1 MSRKLI
7 VALFA
12 VGILG
17 TVLIAPPAPAHE
29 TIAGQSPTPAVSSP
43 VEIGTY
49 GPYATIR
56 RANEVANEFR
66 SLGFTAIVFHD
77 GIGYFVRVW

>member
-7 VALFA
+7 VSLFA

-17 TVLIAPPAPAHE
+17 TILGSAPAHE
-29 TIAGQSPTPAVSSP
+29 ATVGKSSTPAVSSP

-56 RANEVANEFR
+56 RANEVANELR
-66 SLGFTAIVFHD
+66 SLGFTVIVFHD
-77 GIGYFVRVW
+77 GNGYYVRAW